1 MDRQAAWPEVQ
12 KGTALS
18 LAYGCSITSANP
30 CDFMVNL
37 LTADA
42 IQVLPDLGPCD
53 EKEKSQF
60 SFKAGKATQRQQT
73 NVSVLTEAPLRQCH
87 LS

>member
-1 MDRQAAWPEVQ
+1 
-12 KGTALS
+12 
-18 LAYGCSITSANP
+18 
-30 CDFMVNL
+30 MVNL

-73 NVSVLTEAPLRQCH
+73 KVSVLTETSLCQCH
-87 LS
+87 FS

>member
-1 MDRQAAWPEVQ
+1 
-12 KGTALS
+12 
-18 LAYGCSITSANP
+18 
-30 CDFMVNL
+30 MVNL

-42 IQVLPDLGPCD
+42 IQVLPDLGACD

-60 SFKAGKATQRQQT
+60 SFKAEKATQRQQT
-73 NVSVLTEAPLRQCH
+73 NVSMLTEAPLCQCH